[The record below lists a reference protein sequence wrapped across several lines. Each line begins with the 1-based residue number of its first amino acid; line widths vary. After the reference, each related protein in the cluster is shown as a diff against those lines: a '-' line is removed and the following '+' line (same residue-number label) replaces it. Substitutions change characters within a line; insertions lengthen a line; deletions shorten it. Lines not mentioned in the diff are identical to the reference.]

1 MLVLD
6 SIEFD
11 LRGALDDMVGLLA
24 PRAHE
29 KGLELATEIAPD
41 VPARVIGDPGRMRQV
56 IVNLVSN
63 AIKFTE
69 KGEVVIRVEADG
81 RVEGKDVVRFTVA
94 DTGIGIPLDKQA
106 TIFESFTQADSSMT
120 RRFGGTGLGLT
131 IASQLTQLMGG
142 HIGVDSQPGVGSQFH
157 VAIPFAMAM
166 AASTASP
173 KVAPLELAGIRVLVV
188 DDNRTNRQILDRMLR
203 VWGMDA
209 AMADGGAR
217 ALEALEDA
225 RLENR
230 PFALVLLDFQM
241 PDMDGFAVAA
251 RIKERPELAATTIM
265 MLSSVGQRGDGVR
278 CRELGLAAYLT
289 KPVRRPLLYEAIC
302 TALATGRTPGGEVTL
317 VTRHSLR
324 EARRSLHILL
334 AEDNAVNSLLATTLL
349 KKAGHTVA
357 RATTG
362 REAVHAAADQRFDVI
377 LMDVQMPDMDGLE
390 ATAAIRRAEEG
401 SGEHTPIISLTAHA
415 MAGDRQRCLEAGADG
430 YLAKPFVAEQLL
442 AALDEALGLG
452 DPLAID
458 APTPGRA
465 PADPAGSEP
474 ARRDFA
480 VDDLMARVDGD
491 RGLLA
496 ELVGLLRAESP
507 RLLAEIQRCVEAGDA
522 PALRIAAHAI
532 KGTLGNF
539 GDSGAART
547 ALTLEVMGRDGVLD
561 GAAAG
566 LGVLGPQV
574 ESLERSLVRFLEE
587 TPA

>member
-1 MLVLD
+1 
-6 SIEFD
+6 
-11 LRGALDDMVGLLA
+11 
-24 PRAHE
+24 
-29 KGLELATEIAPD
+29 
-41 VPARVIGDPGRMRQV
+41 
-56 IVNLVSN
+56 
-63 AIKFTE
+63 
-69 KGEVVIRVEADG
+69 
-81 RVEGKDVVRFTVA
+81 
-94 DTGIGIPLDKQA
+94 
-106 TIFESFTQADSSMT
+106 
-120 RRFGGTGLGLT
+120 
-131 IASQLTQLMGG
+131 
-142 HIGVDSQPGVGSQFH
+142 
-157 VAIPFAMAM
+157 
-166 AASTASP
+166 
-173 KVAPLELAGIRVLVV
+173 
-188 DDNRTNRQILDRMLR
+188 
-203 VWGMDA
+203 
-209 AMADGGAR
+209 
-217 ALEALEDA
+217 
-225 RLENR
+225 
-230 PFALVLLDFQM
+230 
-241 PDMDGFAVAA
+241 
-251 RIKERPELAATTIM
+251 
-265 MLSSVGQRGDGVR
+265 
-278 CRELGLAAYLT
+278 
-289 KPVRRPLLYEAIC
+289 VRRPLLYEAIC

-496 ELVGLLRAESP
+496 ELVACSARSRRACSRRSSAAWKREMP
-507 RLLAEIQRCVEAGDA
+507 RPCGSR
-522 PALRIAAHAI
+522 
-532 KGTLGNF
+532 
-539 GDSGAART
+539 RT
-547 ALTLEVMGRDGVLD
+547 PSR
-561 GAAAG
+561 
-566 LGVLGPQV
+566 
-574 ESLERSLVRFLEE
+574 ERSATSATVARPE
-587 TPA
+587 PP